1 MYTIVYAEVWING
14 DTHGEVMSDISA
26 KQWCPLSPTMFG
38 SYIDELE
45 TYFDEIDKVSLCL
58 FNTVI
63 AIILYVDDI
72 FFSFWIM
79 ISFTK
84 TSRETI
90 WILHFFYP
98 WHQYI

>member
-1 MYTIVYAEVWING
+1 
-14 DTHGEVMSDISA
+14 
-26 KQWCPLSPTMFG
+26 MFG

-72 FFSFWIM
+72 FFSF
-79 ISFTK
+79 
-84 TSRETI
+84 
-90 WILHFFYP
+90 
-98 WHQYI
+98 